1 MVLILRLWVVGQENI
16 FIFGKDS
23 KTVINHYNNQDYN
36 ARTYYEKDNIKPLID
51 FITDEQ
57 LTKFGDY
64 NALNDLKNELINKDW
79 FMTLLDI
86 EDYS

>member
-1 MVLILRLWVVGQENI
+1 M
-16 FIFGKDS
+16 
-23 KTVINHYNNQDYN
+23 
-36 ARTYYEKDNIKPLID
+36 ID

-86 EDYS
+86 EDYIQTKTRPWKLMKVIISGIRWL